1 MAFTY
6 SNKNFGDMP
15 RPGELRRKI
24 KIGRTE
30 AVQNE
35 NGYPEDRDEYI
46 WEGFAK
52 VEKSGYNQTADTGA
66 NVVMQAMNFSIRYR
80 EGIREGMWVE
90 FEGRRWYIIDM
101 LDYDARKRYLGLRTM
116 ASQEVAG

>member
-6 SNKNFGDMP
+6 SNKNFGEMP
-15 RPGELRRKI
+15 RPGELRRMI

-52 VEKSGYNQTADTGA
+52 VEKSGYNQTSDTGA
-66 NVVMQAMNFSIRYR
+66 NVIMQAMNFSIRYR
-80 EGIREGMWVE
+80 KGISEGMWVE
-90 FEGRRWYIIDM
+90 FEGRRWHIIDM
-101 LDYDARKRYLGLRTM
+101 LDYDARQRYLGLRTM
-116 ASQEVAG
+116 GSQEVTG